1 MNIWI
6 LQTGEPLQL
15 DIGNHRGMRAIN
27 LSNILIS
34 RGHKV
39 TVFSSTFNHTKKNHR
54 FLESQEIDYNE
65 KLRFV
70 LIKTPGYKSNVGLAR
85 IWDHI
90 VFAVKLHFYLLKQN
104 EIPNSIFVGFPPIE
118 AAFVMLR
125 WAYKR
130 KLFTMLDLK
139 DRWPEIFVHA
149 LPNSIV
155 FLGKFLFYPFYF
167 LRDRCLKYS
176 CHFVTISESYSLWI
190 NRVSKYNSPTT
201 VGYLTSNIT
210 MSSLEEIYNAE
221 KWLKNSG
228 IDLSHRRRFIFV
240 GSLTR
245 AFDFS
250 LIKDLLDLFSSNNCD
265 IELIIC
271 GSGELEE
278 YFRKTF
284 SKYPNVLFLGWI
296 DKPVIDVLSKYST
309 ALVAPY
315 KNTPDFIDSIPNKI
329 IDSFSRGLPVI
340 STLEGEVKYIL
351 STYEVGFF
359 INNLTLIDSF
369 TQLVRIMNH
378 DEDYKQIRNRC
389 IDIYNSKFEFNFVYN
404 NLAKILESGKGV

>member
-6 LQTGEPLQL
+6 FQTGEPLQL

-27 LSNILIS
+27 LSNVLID
-34 RGHKV
+34 RGHNV
-39 TVFSSTFNHTKKNHR
+39 TVFSSTFNHTKKKHR
-54 FLESQEIDYNE
+54 FLESQEINYSE

-70 LIKTPGYKSNVGLAR
+70 LIKTPGYKSNVGLTR

-90 VFAVKLHFYLLKQN
+90 VFAFKLHFYLSKQKVV
-104 EIPNSIFVGFPPIE
+104 PNAIFVGFPPIE
-118 AAFVMLR
+118 VAFVMLR

-130 KLFTMLDLK
+130 KIFSILDLK
-139 DRWPEIFVHA
+139 DRWPEIFVQA
-149 LPNSIV
+149 LPNRIL
-155 FLGKFLFYPFYF
+155 FLGKLLFYPFYF

-190 NRVSKYNSPTT
+190 NRVSKYNRSTT

-210 MSSLEEIYNAE
+210 MSSLQEIYNATN
-221 KWLKNSG
+221 WLKNSG

-250 LIKDLLDLFSSNNCD
+250 LLLNLLDLFSDNNCE
-265 IELIIC
+265 IELVIC

-278 YFRKTF
+278 YFRKIF
-284 SKYPNVLFLGWI
+284 SSYSNVLFLGWI
-296 DKPVIDVLSKYST
+296 DKPVIDILSKHST

-315 KNTPDFIDSIPNKI
+315 KNTPDFMDSIPNKI

-340 STLEGEVKYIL
+340 SSLEGEVKDIL
-351 STYEVGFF
+351 SNYKVGFF
-359 INNLTLIDSF
+359 ISNSTLIDSF
-369 TQLVRIMNH
+369 NQLVRILNN
-378 DEDYKQIRNRC
+378 DEDYKLISNRC
-389 IDIYNSKFEFNFVYN
+389 VDIYNSKFEFNFIYN
-404 NLAKILESGKGV
+404 NLAKILESGNSF